1 MVQLLSGRMP
11 DQSNPDEV
19 LASYTLARDNGAR
32 IGSVIQVLTPTP
44 AQVKMGPVKIKIA
57 ALPRRSMRVVGFV
70 VAENEFPAGNGARYD
85 LFPTKAFAAA
95 VNHRAGRCCVVPSLR
110 TLEHDRDAVSVQMVI
125 ARSSKAMRNRCRLGV
140 SVATS

>member
-1 MVQLLSGRMP
+1 M
-11 DQSNPDEV
+11 

-57 ALPRRSMRVVGFV
+57 ALPRRSLRVVGFV

-85 LFPTKAFAAA
+85 LFP
-95 VNHRAGRCCVVPSLR
+95 RP
-110 TLEHDRDAVSVQMVI
+110 D
-125 ARSSKAMRNRCRLGV
+125 
-140 SVATS
+140 